1 VGWRVRQRRVKS
13 KSFVL
18 FCEGSGEGKEMIE
31 TIRLFP
37 TVQASGYPDKHDL
50 AQAKLEKQHEVN
62 KTLEVAKQKQT
73 ELQDIGFEIYC
84 KKVVQNRLRME
95 IFQNRKLD
103 IYV

>member
-1 VGWRVRQRRVKS
+1 
-13 KSFVL
+13 
-18 FCEGSGEGKEMIE
+18 MIE

-37 TVQASGYPDKHDL
+37 TVQPSGYPDKHDL
-50 AQAKLEKQHEVN
+50 AQVKLEKQQQVN

-84 KKVVQNRLRME
+84 RKVVQERLRME
-95 IFQNRKLD
+95 IFTNRKLD

>member
-1 VGWRVRQRRVKS
+1 
-13 KSFVL
+13 
-18 FCEGSGEGKEMIE
+18 MIE

-37 TVQASGYPDKHDL
+37 TIQASGYPDKHDL
-50 AQAKLEKQHEVN
+50 AQAKLEKTQDTN
-62 KTLEVAKQKQT
+62 KTLEVAKQKQI

-84 KKVVQNRLRME
+84 KKVVQERLRME

>member
-1 VGWRVRQRRVKS
+1 
-13 KSFVL
+13 
-18 FCEGSGEGKEMIE
+18 MIE

-50 AQAKLEKQHEVN
+50 AQAKLEKTQDTN
-62 KTLEVAKQKQT
+62 KTVEVAKQKQA

-84 KKVVQNRLRME
+84 KKVVQERLRME
-95 IFQNRKLD
+95 IFTNRTLD